1 MHSQTSSQPRPPY
14 VVLIA
19 LLGAL
24 AGLTP
29 LAIDMYLPSIPTMAG
44 EFSVPVEVMQ
54 YTVSFYL
61 LGFAFGQ
68 LLYGP
73 LTDSLGRMPILMGGL
88 GLFALASVACALAQ
102 TVEQLI
108 VARVLQAA
116 GGAAGSVIV
125 MALLRDLFER
135 DQFARAMSF
144 GMLVMNLA
152 PLAAPV
158 LGGYLLLFFGWHS
171 IFWVL
176 AIVAAVLAIS
186 IGLVIGE
193 TLPKSARAPLKL
205 SSALATYGRIL
216 KHRRCMGYQLI
227 GIGASAAL
235 FAFIT
240 GSPFVY
246 IQYYQVP
253 PEQFGYY
260 FGANI
265 LMMMTLTSL
274 NARYVARLGSVKM
287 LGIGLAIGVTGA
299 MLLILGQWL
308 AIESVW
314 VVVLPVVMIMG
325 PMGLI
330 SANAAALSLDEFD
343 GAAGSVSAL
352 GGFMRFLAG
361 ALIGG
366 LMGLVHSDSPWT
378 LVGAMSSCLIG
389 SGLVYLWMVRGRM
402 AAQGTS

>member
-1 MHSQTSSQPRPPY
+1 MHSQPSRPLPPY

-29 LAIDMYLPSIPTMAG
+29 LAIDMYLPSIPTMAK
-44 EFSVPVEVMQ
+44 EFAVPVEVMQ

-73 LTDSLGRMPILMGGL
+73 MTDSLGRMPILIGGL
-88 GLFALASVACALAQ
+88 GLFALASIACALA
-102 TVEQLI
+102 TSVELLI
-108 VARVLQAA
+108 VARVLQAV
-116 GGAAGSVIV
+116 GGAAGSVVV

-152 PLAAPV
+152 PLIAPV
-158 LGGYLLLFFGWHS
+158 LGGYLLLYFGWHS
-171 IFWVL
+171 VFWLL
-176 AIVAAVLAIS
+176 AAVAAVLAIA

-193 TLPKSARAPLKL
+193 TLPKAERPPLRL
-205 SSALATYGRIL
+205 SSALGTYGRIL
-216 KHRRCMGYQLI
+216 RHRECMGYQLI
-227 GIGASAAL
+227 GIGSASAL

-246 IQYYQVP
+246 IEYFNVP

-265 LMMMTLTSL
+265 LMMMSLTSL
-274 NARYVARLGSVKM
+274 NARYVARLGSTRM
-287 LGIGLAIGVTGA
+287 LGIGLGIGVSGA
-299 MLLILGQWL
+299 LLLILARWFEVG
-308 AIESVW
+308 EVW
-314 VVVLPVVMIMG
+314 GVVIPVILIMG

-330 SANAAALSLDEFD
+330 SANAAALSLDAFD

-361 ALIGG
+361 AMIGG
-366 LMGLVHSDSPWT
+366 LMGLLHTDSPWT
-378 LVGAMSSCLIG
+378 MVAAMSLSLIG
-389 SGLVYLWMVRGRM
+389 SGVVYLWMVRGRM
-402 AAQGTS
+402 AAQRSS

>member
-1 MHSQTSSQPRPPY
+1 MLTSSSHSRPPY

-29 LAIDMYLPSIPTMAG
+29 LAIDMYLPSIPTMAT
-44 EFSVPVEVMQ
+44 EFSVPVEIMQ

-102 TVEQLI
+102 SVEQLI
-108 VARVLQAA
+108 AARVLQAV
-116 GGAAGSVIV
+116 GGAAGSVVV

-152 PLAAPV
+152 PLLAPV

-171 IFWVL
+171 VFWLL
-176 AIVAAVLAIS
+176 AGVAALLALS

-193 TLPKSARAPLKL
+193 TLPKAARSPLKL

-216 KHRRCMGYQLI
+216 RHRECMGYQVI

-246 IQYYQVP
+246 IQYYGVP

-274 NARYVARLGSVKM
+274 NARYVARLGSSRM
-287 LGIGLAIGVTGA
+287 LGIGLGIGVTGA
-299 MLLILGQWL
+299 MLLVFGQWL
-308 AIESVW
+308 QIGDVW
-314 VVVLPVVMIMG
+314 EVVVPVVLIMG

-330 SANAAALSLDEFD
+330 SANAAALSLDAFD

-366 LMGLVHSDSPWT
+366 MMGLVHTDSPWAM
-378 LVGAMSSCLIG
+378 VGAMSLCLFS
-389 SGLVYLWMVRGRM
+389 SGIVYLWMVRGRM
-402 AAQGTS
+402 APQGSS

>member
-1 MHSQTSSQPRPPY
+1 MRTPSPQSRPSY
-14 VVLIA
+14 LVLIA

-29 LAIDMYLPSIPTMAG
+29 LAIDMYLPSIPTMATT
-44 EFSVPVEVMQ
+44 FSVPVEIMQ

-61 LGFAFGQ
+61 LGFALGQ

-73 LTDSLGRMPILMGGL
+73 LTDSLGRMPILIGGL

-102 TVEQLI
+102 SVEQLI
-108 VARVLQAA
+108 VARVFQAV
-116 GGAAGSVIV
+116 GGAAGSVVV

-144 GMLVMNLA
+144 AMLVMNLA
-152 PLAAPV
+152 PLLAPV

-171 IFWVL
+171 VFWLL
-176 AIVAAVLAIS
+176 AGVAALLALA

-193 TLPKSARAPLKL
+193 TLPRELRTPLKL
-205 SSALATYGRIL
+205 TSALATYGRIL
-216 KHRRCMGYQLI
+216 RHRECMGYQLI

-246 IQYYQVP
+246 IRYFAVP

-274 NARYVARLGSVKM
+274 NARYVARLGSTRM

-299 MLLILGQWL
+299 TLLVLAQWWQVGG
-308 AIESVW
+308 VW
-314 VVVLPVVMIMG
+314 GVVVPVVLIMG

-330 SANAAALSLDEFD
+330 SANAAALSLDVFE

-361 ALIGG
+361 ALVGG
-366 LMGLVHSDSPWT
+366 LMGLVHTDSPWAM
-378 LVGAMSSCLIG
+378 VGAMSVCLFG
-389 SGLVYLWMVRGRM
+389 SGIVYLWMVRGRM
-402 AAQGTS
+402 APQGSS